1 MKNDFIT
8 ITLSNGEEQMFDLN
22 SHKLEL
28 NDNSLIENLEA
39 FIPLQFIEYIT
50 ISNCE
55 KLSDLGALVF
65 FKKLRRLTIENCNS
79 ITDLSPIN
87 NISSLRMLKCRFQN
101 LETLKTLKD
110 NLNLKVLSLS
120 ESNSLSRFDLRHSDF
135 LVVKFISPKIID
147 LSSIESLFQITNL
160 EIFYANNLHNI
171 ESIGKLKNLQCIRL
185 FGCCKLSDIS
195 PLKGLNLLKE
205 LELAHGCDRIKN
217 IESAFEIKYLE
228 TLIINSCSGIENIKI
243 KNNNFS
249 LKSLIL
255 SECINLKR
263 INEIFKLKSIYK
275 LEIESCNNLEDFS
288 VVKRLSTLEELVLL
302 KNLKSDASFR

>member
-22 SHKLEL
+22 SHRLEL

-87 NISSLRMLKCRFQN
+87 NISTLRKLKFRFQN

-120 ESNSLSRFDLRHSDF
+120 ESNSFSRFDLRHSDF
-135 LVVKFISPKIID
+135 LVAKFISPKISD

-160 EIFYANNLHNI
+160 
-171 ESIGKLKNLQCIRL
+171 
-185 FGCCKLSDIS
+185 
-195 PLKGLNLLKE
+195 
-205 LELAHGCDRIKN
+205 
-217 IESAFEIKYLE
+217 
-228 TLIINSCSGIENIKI
+228 
-243 KNNNFS
+243 
-249 LKSLIL
+249 
-255 SECINLKR
+255 
-263 INEIFKLKSIYK
+263 
-275 LEIESCNNLEDFS
+275 
-288 VVKRLSTLEELVLL
+288 
-302 KNLKSDASFR
+302 